1 MAGKKKA
8 APTRPVPMSPY
19 DKRLDLYRKIEQDR
33 KSRVLCY
40 VTGDRP
46 GMETQVSQEVLKLFV
61 PLLDGLFP
69 AEKISLVLYT
79 KGGSTLTAW
88 SLINML
94 RMFCEDLE
102 IIVPAAAH
110 SAGTLMC
117 LGANRVI
124 MTKQATLGPI
134 DPSITGPLNP
144 LVPGNPNPNLRAPVS
159 VEAIKGY
166 IQMAKDDFGVK
177 DMTPVLIDLAQK
189 VHPLVLGSIFR
200 SKSQIQT
207 LARQLLRYSVKD
219 AAKQTKI
226 VDFLSSESGS
236 HDYTINRREAEALGL
251 AVEKCTDKMYSN
263 LKALQG
269 LIDEELE
276 LTRPFNQNSILAGQ
290 PAATY
295 DCVRC
300 LIEGTAAPGYVFA
313 STGIL
318 KRVQIPGPAGPQDG
332 ISDDRTFEGW
342 RPR

>member
-1 MAGKKKA
+1 MAARKKA
-8 APTRPVPMSPY
+8 AKAPKAPASAY
-19 DKRLDLYRKIEQDR
+19 EKRLEIYRRIEQDR

-46 GMETQVSQEVLKLFV
+46 GLETQVSHEVLRLFV

-69 AEKISLVLYT
+69 TNKISLVLYT

-102 IIVPAAAH
+102 IIVPAVAH

-117 LGANRVI
+117 LGANRVV

-144 LVPGNPNPNLRAPVS
+144 LVPGNPNPNVRAPVS
-159 VEAIKGY
+159 VESIKGY

-177 DMTPVLIDLAQK
+177 EMTPVLIDLAQK

-207 LARQLLRYSVKD
+207 LAKQLLRHSVQN
-219 AAKQTKI
+219 AATQRRI
-226 VDFLSSESGS
+226 VNFLCTETGS
-236 HDYTINRREAEALGL
+236 HDYTINRREAKDLGL
-251 AVEKCTDKMYSN
+251 TVEKCSDKMYSH
-263 LKALQG
+263 LKALQT
-269 LIDEELE
+269 LIDQELE
-276 LTRPFNQNSILAGQ
+276 LNQPYNQHTILAGQ
-290 PAATY
+290 PEASY
-295 DCVRC
+295 DLPRC
-300 LIEGTAAPGYVFA
+300 LIEGTGAPGYVFA
-313 STGIL
+313 STGTL
-318 KRVQIPGPAGPQDG
+318 KKVQVVGPAGPQDA
-332 ISDDRTFEGW
+332 IQDDRKFEGW

>member
-1 MAGKKKA
+1 MAARRKA
-8 APTRPVPMSPY
+8 APVQKAPLSAY
-19 DKRLDLYRKIEQDR
+19 DKRLEIYQKIEQDR

-46 GMETQVSQEVLKLFV
+46 GLETQVSQEVLKLFV

-69 AEKISLVLYT
+69 TERISLVLYT

-94 RMFCEDLE
+94 RMFCDDLE
-102 IIVPAAAH
+102 IIVPAMAH

-144 LVPGNPNPNLRAPVS
+144 LVPGNLNPNVRAPVS
-159 VEAIKGY
+159 VESIKGY

-207 LARQLLRYSVKD
+207 LAKQLLAYSVKNP
-219 AAKQTKI
+219 ATQRKI
-226 VDFLSSESGS
+226 VNFLCSESGS
-236 HDYTINRREAEALGL
+236 HDYTINRREAADLGL
-251 AVEKCTDKMYSN
+251 AVEKCNDKMYRN
-263 LKALQG
+263 LKQLHD
-269 LIDEELE
+269 LVSHELE
-276 LTRPFNQNSILAGQ
+276 LDRPFNQHSILAGQ
-290 PAATY
+290 PEASYEVT
-295 DCVRC
+295 RC
-300 LIEGTAAPGYVFA
+300 LIEGTGAPGYVFT
-313 STGIL
+313 SSGVL
-318 KRVQIPGPAGPQDG
+318 KKVQIQGPAGPQDG
-332 ISDDRTFEGW
+332 IQDDRKFEGW